1 MYLTLLWPR
10 KWILSFIS
18 HEQIN
23 LLDQC
28 PELGPDILSVYGLN
42 VFWSTKGFSLKL
54 SKMQFTWKNIHFNPF
69 WSTFELCFLTKC
81 RSISDLLLL
90 QRLCSSLLQLSEK
103 QRNES
108 GSKMNLC
115 PFKRSDT
122 ISKILLDS
130 LIRKAF
136 PFNFDQRKSS
146 TFARKSW
153 LELEQTE

>member
-42 VFWSTKGFSLKL
+42 VFWSTKAFENAVHMKEYSFQPIL
-54 SKMQFTWKNIHFNPF
+54 IHFRVMFLGQLLIHF
-69 WSTFELCFLTKC
+69 WSSFAPAAVFVFFHP
-81 RSISDLLLL
+81 
-90 QRLCSSLLQLSEK
+90 CSSSPK
-103 QRNES
+103 KRNES
-108 GSKMNLC
+108 GSKINLC